1 MMQFTGKQY
10 LQMDI
15 AGNFGLD
22 NKEWDVRLQWFK
34 DHEHCLLDMQK
45 EAKEPALY
53 FAAVQA
59 WFDTQ
64 EGKASGYPISLD
76 ATCSGLQILSV
87 LTGDRSAASLCNVV
101 STGKRE
107 DAYTTIYEYMVEELG
122 EQGKIKRDQTKQA
135 ILTSLYG
142 SEAIPKK
149 VFGEGIL
156 LHTFFKMM
164 ETHTPAAWE
173 LNQFYLSIW
182 NPDAL
187 QYSWNLPDNF
197 HVHCKVMGQTTDTV
211 HFMNQPFDVHT
222 TINMPQDKGRS
233 LGANTTHS
241 IDGMIVREMVRRC
254 NYDRAAVIRCMNAL
268 NGECSG
274 RTDEYDEEMVAILW
288 SHYEKTGYLSARILD
303 HLGSDNVHYVE
314 AAVIWELIDSL
325 PDKPFELITIHD
337 CFRCLP
343 NYGNDLRK
351 QYNLQLH
358 LIAKSDLLSHILSQ
372 IMGKPVN
379 IGKLDPSLA
388 DDILNAEYALS

>member
-1 MMQFTGKQY
+1 MMQFTGKEY
-10 LQMDI
+10 LMIDV

-22 NKEWDVRLQWFK
+22 NKDWDVRLQWFK
-34 DHEHCLLDMQK
+34 DHEHCLWDMHK

-59 WFDTQ
+59 WEDTLA
-64 EGKASGYPISLD
+64 GKSSGYPISLD

-182 NPDAL
+182 NPEAL
-187 QYSWNLPDNF
+187 QYSWTLPDNF

-254 NYDRAAVIRCMNAL
+254 SYSREAVIRCMNAL

-274 RTDEYDEEMVAILW
+274 HTDEYDEEMVAILW

-303 HLGSDNVHYVE
+303 HLGSDNVHYVD

-358 LIAKSDLLSHILSQ
+358 LIAKSNLLSSILSQ
-372 IMGKPVN
+372 IMGKTVN

>member
-1 MMQFTGKQY
+1 MQTFTGKQY

-107 DAYTTIYEYMVEELG
+107 DAYTSIYHFMVDELG
-122 EQGKIKRDQTKQA
+122 EQGKIKRDQTKNA

-156 LHTFFKMM
+156 LHTFIKMM

-182 NPDAL
+182 DPEAL

-254 NYDRAAVIRCMNAL
+254 NYDQAAVIRCMNAL

-274 RTDEYDEEMVAILW
+274 NSNEYDEEMVAILW

-303 HLGSDNVHYVE
+303 HLGSDNVHYVD

-325 PDKPFELITIHD
+325 PEKPFEVITIHD

-351 QYNLQLH
+351 QYNRQLH
-358 LIAKSDLLSHILSQ
+358 LIAKSDLLSSILSQ
-372 IMGKPVN
+372 IMGKSEN